1 MTPEAI
7 APLLDRELVILLSAL
22 SKEQVRIENEMV
34 RVADDSPWANPEAYK
49 KACEDFYHVRKM
61 VGAVN
66 REISR
71 RKRVFGN
78 E

>member
-7 APLLDRELVILLSAL
+7 APLLNRELVILSSAL
-22 SKEQVRIENEMV
+22 EKEQVRIENEMV
-34 RVADDSPWANPEAYK
+34 RVADDSPWANAEAYK

-61 VGAVN
+61 VGAVK
-66 REISR
+66 REIAR
-71 RKRVFGN
+71 RKKVFSN